1 MTLQQLKYADAVAK
15 YGSITVAAEKLY
27 LSQPSLTNA
36 IHTLESEMGISIFHR
51 TNKGAALT
59 RDGEEFLSYARALLE
74 QAELLNERF
83 QGSFK
88 RSVKFSVSCQHYSFA
103 VNALIDIIKE
113 YGGSEYDFTLRET
126 QTHEIFDDVALGKSE
141 LGVIY
146 LSDNNEAVLS
156 KLIRKN
162 NLEFTELCAADPH
175 IFISANHPLA
185 SKSSISID
193 ELQPYP
199 YLTFEQGEHNSF
211 YFSEEFLS
219 TLDFNKNI
227 KVRDR
232 ATLFN
237 LILGVNGF
245 TACSG
250 IIDSELNINI
260 MSKPLAADF
269 KMRIGVLSKHNAV
282 FSQYA
287 LSYIEALKKHLAIV

>member
-1 MTLQQLKYADAVAK
+1 MPLQQLKYADAVAK